1 MQSVTHLYI
10 QMRRWVL
17 VGTLL
22 IYISGI
28 IWLLLPPMQLGTL
41 ALTPYI
47 VSLSLLALL
56 LNEHR
61 HYEWSGT
68 LIVYYMGCYLATL
81 LVEVMGRYSY
91 SSLLGLQLWHTPL
104 IMGCNWMILLI
115 ALRELSTLYGL
126 QGTIRVVVTTL
137 LIVAYNLIIGQ
148 IAPLMGVRES
158 TGDSTPITSY
168 LVGGIVCLLLLAW
181 GEQILPNKRGRNRA
195 AIPLLV
201 LQLTLLLS
209 QVIQHKYVK

>member
-1 MQSVTHLYI
+1 MQLVTHLYI

-28 IWLLLPPMQLGTL
+28 IWLLLPSMQQGTL

-61 HYEWSGT
+61 HYEWNST
-68 LIVYYMGCYLATL
+68 LIIYYIGCYLATH

-91 SSLLGLQLWHTPL
+91 STLLGLQLWQTPL
-104 IMGCNWMILLI
+104 IMGCNWMIQLI
-115 ALRELSTLYGL
+115 ALRELSTQYGL
-126 QGTIRVVVTTL
+126 QGTSRVVVTTL

-148 IAPLMGVRES
+148 IAPLMGLRES
-158 TGDSTPITSY
+158 SREGMPITSY
-168 LVGGIVCLLLLAW
+168 LVGGIVSLLLLGW

-209 QVIQHKYVK
+209 QVIRHKYVK